1 MTKLMLSGV
10 VRESIV
16 DGPGMRYTVF
26 AQGCPHH
33 CPGCHNAHTWPF
45 SGGFAA
51 EPADIAQEL
60 KKNPM
65 LRGIT
70 LSGGEPFCQ
79 SKAMAELA
87 ALCHAAGLDVI
98 AYTGY
103 LFEELLEKAKEE
115 PDILTLLRETD
126 VLIDGPFL
134 MEQKSY
140 DLKFRGSKN
149 QRAIDVKASLV
160 GGGIVL
166 ADI

>member
-1 MTKLMLSGV
+1 MTKLRLAGV

-16 DGPGMRYTVF
+16 DGPGIRYTVF

-45 SGGFAA
+45 SGGFEA
-51 EPADIAQEL
+51 EPEQIAAQM
-60 KKNPM
+60 KQNPM

-79 SKAMAELA
+79 CKAMAELA
-87 ALCHAAGLDVI
+87 GLVHEAGYDVV

-103 LFEELLEKAKEE
+103 LFEELLEKA
-115 PDILTLLRETD
+115 ETD
-126 VLIDGPFL
+126 PDVLALLQQTDLLIDGPFL
-134 MEQKSY
+134 QEEKSY
-140 DLKFRGSKN
+140 DLRFRGSKN
-149 QRAIDVKASLV
+149 QRAIDVKASLSGSV
-160 GGGIVL
+160 TL